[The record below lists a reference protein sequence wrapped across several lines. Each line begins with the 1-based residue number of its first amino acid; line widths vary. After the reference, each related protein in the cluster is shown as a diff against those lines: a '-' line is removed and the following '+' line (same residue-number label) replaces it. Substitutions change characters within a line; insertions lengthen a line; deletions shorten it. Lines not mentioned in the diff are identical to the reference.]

1 MLYQSAFY
9 RLPLEIFRQILASS
23 HFTLADFAKCARI
36 HPRFLEFARDH
47 LYRTILITIDEVR
60 SHNPGLNL
68 CFYPEGSGDAARYS
82 YSVDPISLRLFQSFQ
97 TFPHLA
103 KSCHN
108 LVLRCTYVQKHRS
121 NIISPID
128 LFQFLLNT
136 MPNLD
141 SLRFEDY
148 PCLHDVA
155 TRLDAYNQ
163 IRISTTFYPASI
175 PTLPTVGVVCH
186 SWSIPNKTPFPSLF
200 RISSLALVVD
210 LRLNPKLFPV
220 ITSTSTQSLT
230 FLAFDLDA
238 QLHLSVFPNLQMLI
252 ILAVHQG
259 LERYLFSMLPG
270 LGSLQYL
277 TLVGRERSGKEFE
290 LILAGNYLSNSL
302 PPQLV
307 SLIFLDDTPTPLSLY
322 NLAINLK
329 PTHFHFVHWPNHD
342 QPSFSI
348 TKQAFLSMGVSVVPF
363 VKVCC
368 EPNVLEMNEERSL
381 I

>member
-1 MLYQSAFY
+1 
-9 RLPLEIFRQILASS
+9 
-23 HFTLADFAKCARI
+23 
-36 HPRFLEFARDH
+36 
-47 LYRTILITIDEVR
+47 
-60 SHNPGLNL
+60 
-68 CFYPEGSGDAARYS
+68 
-82 YSVDPISLRLFQSFQ
+82 
-97 TFPHLA
+97 
-103 KSCHN
+103 
-108 LVLRCTYVQKHRS
+108 
-121 NIISPID
+121 
-128 LFQFLLNT
+128 
-136 MPNLD
+136 
-141 SLRFEDY
+141 
-148 PCLHDVA
+148 
-155 TRLDAYNQ
+155 
-163 IRISTTFYPASI
+163 
-175 PTLPTVGVVCH
+175 
-186 SWSIPNKTPFPSLF
+186 
-200 RISSLALVVD
+200 
-210 LRLNPKLFPV
+210 
-220 ITSTSTQSLT
+220 
-230 FLAFDLDA
+230 
-238 QLHLSVFPNLQMLI
+238 MLI

-381 I
+381 IWPLTDWKKKNNADACKSKELKSVSNYCFTIVNERDWEWSTTTYYWAKEMRDTSRGVV